1 MVYLSIFEGYIK
13 LWSICIFLGEA
24 SSTSS
29 LIVKESLP
37 DDSYI
42 ELLDET
48 DQTQTKDANLKP
60 AFYVPLKNQEA
71 FEGED
76 VILECVIVANP
87 EPEVI
92 WYRNNVPVKESK
104 NVELLFLG
112 DSCKLILKNVTKDES
127 GEIKVRA
134 INALGECQSTASL
147 KVNPPKRS
155 SVTPDSGTQTKQVNI
170 IDHESHIY
178 THSITT
184 RQGNVNRNNLHNQ
197 HKGNNISYK

>member
-1 MVYLSIFEGYIK
+1 M
-13 LWSICIFLGEA
+13 
-24 SSTSS
+24 
-29 LIVKESLP
+29 KEILP
-37 DDSYI
+37 DTSHIDQ
-42 ELLDET
+42 LDEI
-48 DQTQTKDANLKP
+48 DQTPSKEADFKP

-76 VILECVIVANP
+76 VILECVIVASP

-92 WYRNNVPVKESK
+92 WYRNNIPVKESK

-147 KVNPPKRS
+147 KIHPPKRS
-155 SVTPDSGTQTKQVNI
+155 SVTLESGTQTNQINI
-170 IDHESHIY
+170 IDHESHTY

-184 RQGNVNRNNLHNQ
+184 GQGNIRKIIALA
-197 HKGNNISYK
+197 G

>member
-1 MVYLSIFEGYIK
+1 M
-13 LWSICIFLGEA
+13 
-24 SSTSS
+24 
-29 LIVKESLP
+29 KEILP
-37 DDSYI
+37 DTSHIDQ
-42 ELLDET
+42 LDET
-48 DQTQTKDANLKP
+48 DQTPSKEADFKP

-147 KVNPPKRS
+147 KIHPPKRS
-155 SVTPDSGTQTKQVNI
+155 SVTLESGTQTNQINI
-170 IDHESHIY
+170 IDHESHTY

-184 RQGNVNRNNLHNQ
+184 GQGNI
-197 HKGNNISYK
+197 HKTIALPGRIRK